1 MLNPALVSLRL
12 DFCGHLDCE
21 SFNIMSNALPHLKR
35 IELLGPFLVR
45 PVAWVKFFETH
56 PHLEGF
62 LVTQCPRFDVDC
74 VKSLIKECRSLND
87 LRLKEMKVDET
98 WLQVIGESNS
108 LKSLDL
114 SSPHTSCS
122 DDALVQMLSTIGP
135 GLSALNLSSHESIT
149 DGFLEDGL
157 GKWTGSLER
166 LSLAVCPE
174 LTDRALSRLFD
185 TWAGGDAEAGGTD
198 SQQAALTPEQVD
210 GPVRL
215 RNRRRPPP
223 RQKKAGTVVR
233 QADAP
238 LRPNVPLVA
247 IEMGR
252 NHLLGPRSLLSI
264 MRHSGSRLESLVL
277 NGWKD
282 VTTESLEAIGNYG
295 HELKKLDVG
304 WCRNVDDFVLAGWV
318 GFRIP
323 VEGSERTTDGRCL
336 KLNDIRVWG
345 CNRVTGRFPTRV
357 SLKHHRYE
365 EVLIFLSARCRHTGN
380 RITDYVNSHGLYST
394 SRHVARW
401 TCSYVQVCI
410 C

>member
-12 DFCGHLDCE
+12 DFCGYLDSE
-21 SFNIMSNALPHLKR
+21 TFNMMSNALPHLKK

-45 PVAWVKFFETH
+45 SDAWVKFFETH
-56 PHLEGF
+56 PHLESF
-62 LVTQCPRFDVDC
+62 LVTQCPRFDIDC
-74 VKSLIKECRSLND
+74 VKGLIKECQSLND
-87 LRLKEMKVDET
+87 LRLKEMKVDDK

-166 LSLAVCPE
+166 LSLTACPE

-185 TWAGGDAEAGGTD
+185 NWAGGDAEAGGTD
-198 SQQAALTPEQVD
+198 NQQAVLTPEQTD
-210 GPVRL
+210 DNPVRL
-215 RNRRRPPP
+215 RNRRGRRPPQ
-223 RQKKAGTVVR
+223 RQKKAKTIVR

-238 LRPNVPLVA
+238 SRPNVPLVA

-252 NHLLGPRSLLSI
+252 NHLLGSRSLLSI

-282 VTTESLEAIGNYG
+282 VTTESLEELGNYG

-318 GFRIP
+318 GSP
-323 VEGSERTTDGRCL
+323 TEGSERTTDGRCL
-336 KLNDIRVWG
+336 KLKDIKVWG
-345 CNRVTGRFPTRV
+345 CNRVTGKFPTRV
-357 SLKHHRYE
+357 S
-365 EVLIFLSARCRHTGN
+365 
-380 RITDYVNSHGLYST
+380 
-394 SRHVARW
+394 
-401 TCSYVQVCI
+401 
-410 C
+410 